1 MGLKL
6 GCDNRT
12 SADEDQ
18 IDDVTFGDTFDTNKI
33 KRRSDHEDRN
43 KKENSE
49 KNAYEVDVV
58 KRATRGIHCKKHN
71 KTVKSMNILG
81 LS

>member
-1 MGLKL
+1 MTLHLEKPLKQK
-6 GCDNRT
+6 T
-12 SADEDQ
+12 KQ
-18 IDDVTFGDTFDTNKI
+18 NKN
-33 KRRSDHEDRN
+33 KKRSDHEDRN

-49 KNAYEVDVV
+49 KKENCEKKAYEVDGV
-58 KRATRGIHCKKHN
+58 KRASRGIHCKKHN

>member
-1 MGLKL
+1 MKL
-6 GCDNRT
+6 T
-12 SADEDQ
+12 EHLQ
-18 IDDVTFGDTFDTNKI
+18 MKTKIYDVTFRETFETNKI
-33 KRRSDHEDRN
+33 KRRSDHGDRN

-49 KNAYEVDVV
+49 KKAYEVDGV

>member
-1 MGLKL
+1 MLH
-6 GCDNRT
+6 
-12 SADEDQ
+12 
-18 IDDVTFGDTFDTNKI
+18 FGDTFDTNKI

-58 KRATRGIHCKKHN
+58 KRASRGIHCKKHN
-71 KTVKSMNILG
+71 KTVKSMNKLG

>member
-1 MGLKL
+1 MKL
-6 GCDNRT
+6 T
-12 SADEDQ
+12 EHLQ
-18 IDDVTFGDTFDTNKI
+18 MKTKIDDVTFRETFETNKI
-33 KRRSDHEDRN
+33 KRRSDHGDRN

-58 KRATRGIHCKKHN
+58 KRATRGVFCKKHN
-71 KTVKSMNILG
+71 KTVKSMNKLG